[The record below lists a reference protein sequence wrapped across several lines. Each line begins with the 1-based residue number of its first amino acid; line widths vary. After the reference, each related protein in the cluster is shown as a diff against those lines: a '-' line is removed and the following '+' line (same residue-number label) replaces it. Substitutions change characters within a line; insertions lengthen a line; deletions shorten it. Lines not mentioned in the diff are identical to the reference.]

1 MRIPLTITLLDD
13 DVPENT
19 ENFKL
24 VFSRKVGTPNL
35 RLGRRET
42 TIIIEDGDG
51 KHTTPEN
58 RSTLLYKYVTEYEI
72 LRLLFSVVEVGFN
85 QSSYF
90 VAETE
95 SVSVCVDL
103 ISPEAIQ
110 ENALV
115 VLTVSTGE
123 GTASG

>member
-1 MRIPLTITLLDD
+1 MVSTQHLKID
-13 DVPENT
+13 
-19 ENFKL
+19 
-24 VFSRKVGTPNL
+24 L
-35 RLGRRET
+35 RYFT
-42 TIIIEDGDG
+42 SI
-51 KHTTPEN
+51 
-58 RSTLLYKYVTEYEI
+58 YVTEYEI

-85 QSSYF
+85 QSAYF